1 MKSKTL
7 SHNKHCVPS
16 STKEKATKNYLRP
29 HPEKREQKPTAK
41 QDEESHPY
49 PKRSRDSPE
58 RTPAR
63 KRPTASRKNSP
74 IEKNSF

>member
-29 HPEKREQKPTAK
+29 HPEKRKQKPTAK

-49 PKRSRDSPE
+49 PRGAETALRELQQERD
-58 RTPAR
+58 
-63 KRPTASRKNSP
+63 RPP
-74 IEKNSF
+74 QEKTLL